1 MAVVQSLSCVQL
13 FGAPWTAA
21 RQASLS
27 FTISQSLL
35 RLTALGRA
43 EHRSPTGAGGE
54 ALHTGAVIPLHTGW
68 QGMRETLIW
77 HLPALLALGWP
88 FVPKSLH
95 GSGRE
100 VPQALL
106 GSCSGCSG
114 PLGWTGSRA
123 EPSKSHPPRLAGRRA
138 GCSSTVVTWG
148 GSQSSLD

>member
-106 GSCSGCSG
+106 GSCSGKFLLQG
-114 PLGWTGSRA
+114 MYLMKILKAIGWYKLLTFILPYH
-123 EPSKSHPPRLAGRRA
+123 E
-138 GCSSTVVTWG
+138 
-148 GSQSSLD
+148 SLIL